1 MAIGRSFFFH
11 TFDSKSG
18 SMKTVTEHL
27 LALADAGNAAFTA
40 RLVPGVDP
48 DRMLGCR
55 IPQLHRLARTL
66 RGTPE
71 AAAFLTQLP
80 HRYYDENNLH
90 GILLGHIRPTGE
102 ALDALERFLP
112 HIDNWATCD
121 ITAWRHEDARPRP
134 CGGPAPHLRMAREP
148 AHLYRPVRGRR
159 PAGTLPR
166 RKILRHA
173 PPRPADLLPAER
185 VLRRHGRGMGFQRG
199 ARQAFRANAALLH
212 PTAAR
217 PPVHNKALQKGRE
230 SSASTTPAKRSCNVS
245 NTDLP
250 CPMETNQPGLHG
262 DADAPRHPP
271 HGRPSAHLQKR
282 LSVFTTHSV

>member
-1 MAIGRSFFFH
+1 
-11 TFDSKSG
+11 
-18 SMKTVTEHL
+18 MKTVTEHL

-121 ITAWRHEDARPRP
+121 ITACGMKTLGRAPAAALPRIYEWLASRRTYTVRFGVVALLAHYLDEKFDTHHLDRLTSLP
-134 CGGPAPHLRMAREP
+134 GGEYYVDMAVAWAFCVALVKHFEQ
-148 AHLYRPVRGRR
+148 
-159 PAGTLPR
+159 TLPYFTQR
-166 RKILRHA
+166 RL
-173 PPRPADLLPAER
+173 D
-185 VLRRHGRGMGFQRG
+185 RR
-199 ARQAFRANAALLH
+199 
-212 PTAAR
+212 
-217 PPVHNKALQKGRE
+217 VHNKALQKGRE
-230 SSASTTPAKRSCNVS
+230 SLRI
-245 NTDLP
+245 D
-250 CPMETNQPGLHG
+250 
-262 DADAPRHPP
+262 DARKTI
-271 HGRPSAHLQKR
+271 LQR
-282 LSVFTTHSV
+282 LKY